1 MTFEFNLQLFAEG
14 GSEGGSASEGT
25 ASAESNQN
33 ILSLGN
39 SKSKNPLANVRY
51 GTQPE
56 DSATD
61 SDGSKNSKN
70 ENRDAD
76 FEALIKGEYKEQ
88 FDKRTQGIIDKRFK
102 ETKTLERYKND
113 TAPVIDMLY
122 QKYGVSDIKS
132 LTDAL
137 NKDNAWVE
145 QAAENEG
152 LTVEQY
158 EQKQRLERE
167 NAQFKRML
175 ENQQR
180 EQAVQAQL
188 QRWEQEAAQL
198 RTLYPNFDLNTES
211 QNAVFIDLLGKGV
224 TMQAA
229 YEVTHLND
237 IKMGVAQATQQ
248 TVANSVRA
256 NGLRPTENGVTA
268 RTGVTTKSDVSK
280 LNKADRAEIARRVR
294 RGEIIRFG
302 R

>member
-1 MTFEFNLQLFAEG
+1 
-14 GSEGGSASEGT
+14 
-25 ASAESNQN
+25 
-33 ILSLGN
+33 
-39 SKSKNPLANVRY
+39 
-51 GTQPE
+51 
-56 DSATD
+56 
-61 SDGSKNSKN
+61 
-70 ENRDAD
+70 
-76 FEALIKGEYKEQ
+76 
-88 FDKRTQGIIDKRFK
+88 
-102 ETKTLERYKND
+102 
-113 TAPVIDMLY
+113 MLY
-122 QKYGVSDIKS
+122 RKYGVSDIKS

-211 QNAVFIDLLGKGV
+211 QNPVFVDLLGKGV

-268 RTGVTTKSDVSK
+268 RTGVT
-280 LNKADRAEIARRVR
+280 AE
-294 RGEIIRFG
+294 G
-302 R
+302 